1 MRAVAPSSPRD
12 LPSTSSL
19 SSHRQSCEG
28 RLPREHRF
36 GWFGTGNTC
45 AYYRWPAVMVLLGS
59 TSILGPR
66 LADTAQLSVAPFL
79 LRPGPGSLL
88 LFTALSNV
96 FFFSNSQVH
105 LRTMNEGLKTELQ
118 ERTQQA
124 NNTAQW

>member
-1 MRAVAPSSPRD
+1 
-12 LPSTSSL
+12 
-19 SSHRQSCEG
+19 
-28 RLPREHRF
+28 
-36 GWFGTGNTC
+36 
-45 AYYRWPAVMVLLGS
+45 MVLLGS

-79 LRPGPGSLL
+79 LRPGSLL